1 MKSMT
6 ERIRERWTY
15 RLDEEILCVAISRDG
30 RFIFAGRRDG
40 YLYCFESAGSLL
52 WRSSIEGFP
61 LCIALAEGSEEM
73 LVGCSSG
80 KAYLL
85 SYQGRL
91 LYTLETTGT
100 IWCASITP
108 AAHYIALG
116 MLENVI
122 TLFNSTGTLM
132 WQRTVGGAVSSISI
146 SPEGKSIV
154 VGCEDYRVYLLDRSG
169 QEQWHFTTRQS
180 VSAGT
185 QLALNADAVVA
196 GSADHSVY
204 LLDRYGKLRWQYNT
218 GHAVN
223 TVAITPDGRFVAAAG
238 DVIFLFDM
246 DGNLL
251 YNYSTSADVRN
262 LALSHDG
269 RFSAAVTQ
277 NHRVILLDRRGK
289 LILERPMDQIL
300 FAIAMTPNGRFL
312 TTVSETF
319 SVSLL
324 ENLLAPEDMSD
335 AWLAPQI
342 ILQLR
347 RLYATNP
354 HEGVAAWLDAFDQAL
369 LRRELHLCRVLLQ
382 EVREP
387 YYYLYEGEQDEVAS
401 REASLWL
408 YSGLL
413 HQQRGEVDQA
423 RQYYEQSRDVQSRLH
438 YLVGEGQAI
447 LALQT
452 LQTTQNTPDAYI
464 PELHVLLVSPPEL
477 MGNSETVLAQRIN
490 LVQVN
495 EQHQI
500 VLFAHQHGYLLP
512 LIEAISSS
520 SPAIQA
526 AGATAASSFLPGPG
540 IEALLPMLSSSQW
553 VVRWQAYLMLI
564 RHASMDPQGFAKFRE
579 LTRTEA
585 KVRLA
590 HEDDPMVRQSLARLV
605 GIIGDVSHV
614 PLLLPLLND
623 TDADVRIETVEA
635 IGRLGTRRELA
646 NLTQVADGK
655 DFIGNAISTRTT
667 LAALHIR
674 QRYPLGE
681 VSRVLCYQELAA
693 PQPAQ
698 MFPTHNPVIHCAVTV
713 ADALEGTKVT
723 CVVKSHNQPM
733 MQQIKYLDSPMQN
746 NDPTEGRRNLKN
758 WLYQLLNQENEL
770 FQAWREQEEIPHL
783 SPATDLIFSFAPS
796 RGTWAD
802 GKYSVEVLLN
812 GDLRYKRSFKVVNR
826 EAWIAAP
833 IHYQKGLISHELK
846 RYDEA
851 LVDYERT
858 LQLDHLHTD
867 AWCNKGDAL
876 ITRGLIVE
884 AGEAYSNAMR
894 IDLDATLSHFFSRGL
909 LHLLEHNNYVGVA
922 MALYYANL
930 LSIEPKLEKSPS
942 TLTRQLLDATELILT
957 GAKNTAVAILDL
969 IKEST
974 ANSVYDCIAKFIALA
989 TSQVTNIAFDVLDH
1003 DLNLTSNSALTPLIR
1018 AGGLTFLHH
1027 FDEAIA
1033 VIDQA
1038 LYATPNSSVLFLVK
1052 VIAMALS
1059 GRKEESLVL
1068 LDQSL
1073 HTSPDSIFLSIV
1085 KEVILYYSERKQ
1097 MMLATSQKVLH
1108 FHPDSPLAQFLQ
1120 CAVFFALERYEEV
1133 ISTAEQV
1140 VASQADFVLA
1150 HFLEGYT
1157 LYKLG
1162 RTEEALTICQKYT
1175 QHLPHSALAHF
1186 FQGKLLLA
1194 SEQFAEAL
1202 EAFEIALQS
1211 GLRIVP
1217 LYNLR
1222 GTVLSKLTR
1231 YEEALSAY
1239 EKAVALEPDNE
1250 FSNRGRDDVL
1260 DHLGKAEKLQ
1270 GVNEQI

>member
-1 MKSMT
+1 MKIMT

-52 WRSSIEGFP
+52 WRSSIEGLP

-108 AAHYIALG
+108 AAHYMALG
-116 MLENVI
+116 TLENVVA
-122 TLFNSTGTLM
+122 LFNSTGTLM
-132 WQRTVGGAVSSISI
+132 WQRTVGDAVSSISI

-154 VGCEDYRVYLLDRSG
+154 VGSEDYRVYLFDRSG
-169 QEQWHFTTRQS
+169 LEQWHFTTRQK
-180 VSAGT
+180 VSLGT

-204 LLDRYGKLRWQYNT
+204 LLDRYGKLRWHYNT

-238 DVIFLFDM
+238 DGIFLLDV

-251 YNYSTSADVRN
+251 YNYSTNTDVRN
-262 LALSHDG
+262 LTLSHDG
-269 RFSAAVTQ
+269 GFSAAVTQ
-277 NHRVILLDRRGK
+277 NHRVILLDHRGK
-289 LILERPMDQIL
+289 LIVERPMDQVL
-300 FAIAMTPNGRFL
+300 FALAMTPNGRFL

-324 ENLLAPEDMSD
+324 ENLSAPEDMSD

-354 HEGVAAWLDAFDQAL
+354 HEGVAAWFDTFDQAL

-423 RQYYEQSRDVQSRLH
+423 RQYYEQSQDVHDRLH
-438 YLVGEGQAI
+438 YLVGKGQAI

-452 LQTTQNTPDAYI
+452 LQTTQNTPDTYI

-490 LVQVN
+490 QVQIN
-495 EQHQI
+495 EQRQI

-512 LIEAISSS
+512 LIKAISSS

-526 AGATAASSFLPGPG
+526 AGATAASSFLPGPA

-553 VVRWQAYLMLI
+553 VVRWQAYRMLI
-564 RHASMDPQGFAKFRE
+564 KHARMDPQGFAKFRE
-579 LTRTEA
+579 PTRTVA

-590 HEDDPMVRQSLARLV
+590 HEDDPTVRQSLARLV
-605 GIIGDVSHV
+605 GMIGDISHV

-623 TDADVRIETVEA
+623 TDSDVRIETVEA
-635 IGRLGTRRELA
+635 LGRLGTRGELA

-655 DFIGNAISTRTT
+655 DFIGNAISTRTA
-667 LAALHIR
+667 LAALLIR

-681 VSRVLCYQELAA
+681 VSRLLCYQDPAV
-693 PQPAQ
+693 PQPEQ
-698 MFPTHNPVIHCAVTV
+698 VFPTHNPATHCAFTV
-713 ADALEGTKVT
+713 IDALEGTKVT

-733 MQQIKYLDSPMQN
+733 IQQIKYLASPMQN
-746 NDPTEGRRNLKN
+746 GESTKSRRNLKN
-758 WLYQLLNQENEL
+758 WLYQLLSQDNEL
-770 FQAWREQEEIPHL
+770 FLAWREQEEIPYL
-783 SPATDLIFSFAPS
+783 LPATDLFFSFAPS
-796 RGTWAD
+796 RGTWAA
-802 GKYSVEVLLN
+802 GRYSVEVLIN
-812 GDLRYKRSFKVVNR
+812 GDLRYKQSFKVVNR
-826 EAWIAAP
+826 EAWVAAP
-833 IHYQKGLISHELK
+833 IYYQKGLLSHELK

-851 LVDYERT
+851 LMDYDRT
-858 LQLDHLHTD
+858 LQFDRLHTD

-894 IDLDATLSHFFSRGL
+894 IDLNTTLSHFFSRGL
-909 LHLLEHNNYVGVA
+909 LHLLEHNNYVGA
-922 MALYYANL
+922 ATALYYANL
-930 LSIEPKLEKSPS
+930 LSIEPKIEKSLS
-942 TLTRQLLDATELILT
+942 TLTTQLLDAAELKL
-957 GAKNTAVAILDL
+957 GSAKNKAASILDL

-974 ANSVYDCIAKFIALA
+974 ASSVYDCIAKFIALA
-989 TSQVTNIAFDVLDH
+989 TTRVTDIALDVLNH
-1003 DLNLTSNSALTPLIR
+1003 DLNLTSDSVLTPLFR
-1018 AGGLTFLHH
+1018 AGGLTLLHD

-1038 LYATPNSSVLFLVK
+1038 LYAAPNSSALLLVK
-1052 VIAMALS
+1052 VTAMAFS
-1059 GRKEESLVL
+1059 GRIEESLVL

-1073 HTSPDSIFLSIV
+1073 HSSPDSIFLSIV
-1085 KEVILYYSERKQ
+1085 KGVILYYSARKQ
-1097 MMLATSQKVLH
+1097 EMLAAIQKVLH
-1108 FHPDSPLAQFLQ
+1108 FHSDSPLAQFLQ
-1120 CAVFFALERYEEV
+1120 SAVFFALERYEEV

-1140 VASQADFVLA
+1140 IASQPDFVLA

-1157 LYKLG
+1157 LYKLE
-1162 RTEEALTICQKYT
+1162 RTGEALIICQKYT
-1175 QHLPHSALAHF
+1175 QQLPHSGLAHF

-1194 SEQFAEAL
+1194 SEQFTEAL

-1217 LYNLR
+1217 LYNLQ

-1239 EKAVALEPDNE
+1239 EKAAALEPDNE

-1260 DHLGKAEKLQ
+1260 NHLGIA
-1270 GVNEQI
+1270 